1 MARRPNI
8 LMLMADQLTPSVLP
22 AYGGRAHTP
31 VINSLAERG
40 TVFQRAYC
48 NSPLCAPSRAVL
60 LTGRLPSRIGAYD
73 NAADFSVQTP
83 TFAHYLRLAGYRTIL
98 AGKMHLC
105 GADQLHGFEQRLTTD
120 IYPADLGWTPDWTHP
135 ERRPEWYHTMD
146 SVTQAGVCA
155 RTNQID
161 FDEEVVWA
169 ARQSLFDIARDS
181 DDRPFCMVVSLT
193 HPHDPFTIPEPWWG
207 RTPDA
212 PPPRVAQPAND
223 PHARRLRHVTGMDL
237 QATTPAQDAA
247 ARRAYHGAVS
257 FVDDQFGRVMQAL
270 REARLEQDT
279 VVIVLADHGEF
290 LGEHGLWFKM
300 SFREGACR
308 VPLIVSA
315 PGRFPSGAVAECV
328 SSVDLLPTL
337 AAIAGDGAEPDYATP
352 LDGRS
357 LLAHLQRS
365 GGHDEV
371 IGEYLA
377 EGVVAPMVMIRRG
390 AEKYIHT
397 PSDPDQLFDLSAD
410 PDEQRNLAAE
420 QPELV
425 LSYEAEVVQRWD
437 IDALHEEVLASQRR
451 RALVARALATGQPAS
466 WDWQPPRDASRMY
479 VRSHMKLDDIE
490 AMARFPR
497 P

>member
-8 LMLMADQLTPSVLP
+8 LILMADQLTPSVLP
-22 AYGGRAHTP
+22 AYGGRALTP
-31 VINSLAERG
+31 TIDALAERG
-40 TVFQRAYC
+40 AVFEQAYC

-60 LTGRLPSRIGAYD
+60 LTGRLPSRIGAFD

-120 IYPADLGWTPDWTHP
+120 IYPADLTWTPDWT
-135 ERRPEWYHTMD
+135 RPELRPDWYHTMD

-169 ARQSLFDIARDS
+169 ARQSLFDIARGNDH
-181 DDRPFCMVVSLT
+181 RPFCMVVSLT
-193 HPHDPFTIPEPWWG
+193 HPHDPFTIPEPWWSRNRDVPG
-207 RTPDA
+207 
-212 PPPRVAQPAND
+212 PRVAEAATD
-223 PHARRLRHVTGMDL
+223 PHSRRLRHVIGMDL
-237 QATTPAQDAA
+237 QTVSQAQAAA
-247 ARRAYHGAVS
+247 ARQAYYGAVS
-257 FVDDQFGRVMQAL
+257 FVDDQFGRVMATL
-270 REARLEQDT
+270 REARLDQDT
-279 VVIVLADHGEF
+279 VVVVLADHGEL

-300 SFREGACR
+300 SFLEGGSR
-308 VPLIVSA
+308 IPLIVSA
-315 PGRFPSGAVAECV
+315 PGRFAAGRVGACV

-337 AAIAGDGAEPDYATP
+337 AALAGDGAEPAYATK

-357 LLAHLQRS
+357 LLPHLQRA

-390 AEKYIHT
+390 TEKYISC
-397 PSDPDQLFDLSAD
+397 PGDPDLLFDLAAD
-410 PDEQRNLAAE
+410 PDEIRNLAE
-420 QPELV
+420 SEPELA

-437 IDALHEEVLASQRR
+437 LDALHEEVLASQRR
-451 RALVARALATGQPAS
+451 RALVARALATGEPAAWDFQPK
-466 WDWQPPRDASRMY
+466 RDASRMY
-479 VRSHMKLDDIE
+479 VRTHMKLDEVE
-490 AMARFPR
+490 AMARFPQV
-497 P
+497 

>member
-8 LMLMADQLTPSVLP
+8 LILMADQLTPFVLP
-22 AYGGRAHTP
+22 AYGGRARTP
-31 VINSLAERG
+31 NIDALAERG
-40 TVFQRAYC
+40 TVFDGAYC

-120 IYPADLGWTPDWTHP
+120 IYPADLNWTPDWMRP
-135 ERRPEWYHTMD
+135 ELRPEWYHTMD

-169 ARQSLFDIARDS
+169 ARQSLFDVARGN

-207 RTPDA
+207 RHRDVPG
-212 PPPRVAQPAND
+212 PRVAEPAAD
-223 PHARRLRHVTGMDL
+223 PHSRRLRHVIGMDA
-237 QATTPAQDAA
+237 QAITEAQAAA
-247 ARRAYHGAVS
+247 ARQAYYGAVS
-257 FVDDQFGRVMQAL
+257 FVDDQFGRVMETL
-270 REARLEQDT
+270 REARLAEDT
-279 VVIVLADHGEF
+279 VVMVLADHGEF

-300 SFREGACR
+300 SFLEGGAR
-308 VPLIVSA
+308 IPLIVSA
-315 PGRFPSGAVAECV
+315 PGRFASGRVAGGV

-337 AAIAGDGAEPDYATP
+337 AAIAGDGAEPAYATP

-357 LLAHLQRS
+357 LLA
-365 GGHDEV
+365 
-371 IGEYLA
+371 A
-377 EGVVAPMVMIRRG
+377 
-390 AEKYIHT
+390 
-397 PSDPDQLFDLSAD
+397 
-410 PDEQRNLAAE
+410 LAA
-420 QPELV
+420 
-425 LSYEAEVVQRWD
+425 
-437 IDALHEEVLASQRR
+437 H
-451 RALVARALATGQPAS
+451 G
-466 WDWQPPRDASRMY
+466 
-479 VRSHMKLDDIE
+479 
-490 AMARFPR
+490 R